1 MQSAIPLVGKGDEE
15 DGDDA
20 SSGFVATP
28 RPRLLGLPC
37 WRQGE
42 QAPGRATRAAAVL
55 VVLLL
60 LYALLGGGEDE
71 GDAPP
76 DPPTSPAAP
85 TAPPPATPAAQRT
98 ETVYYFGDPQIGMG
112 KSGWEMDRDRFAA
125 AARASDGATAVV
137 VAGDVVNVWDNQQYI
152 DAASEV
158 LAMFEAPQGVHLSR
172 GIHVVPG
179 NHGACRSLAL
189 LLRGCWLFT

>member
-20 SSGFVATP
+20 SAAFVATP
-28 RPRLLGLPC
+28 RPQLRGLPC
-37 WRQGE
+37 CCWRAGE
-42 QAPGRATRAAAVL
+42 QAPGRGTRAAAVL
-55 VVLLL
+55 VALLL
-60 LYALLGGGEDE
+60 LYALLGGGEE
-71 GDAPP
+71 GGDASS

-85 TAPPPATPAAQRT
+85 TAPRT